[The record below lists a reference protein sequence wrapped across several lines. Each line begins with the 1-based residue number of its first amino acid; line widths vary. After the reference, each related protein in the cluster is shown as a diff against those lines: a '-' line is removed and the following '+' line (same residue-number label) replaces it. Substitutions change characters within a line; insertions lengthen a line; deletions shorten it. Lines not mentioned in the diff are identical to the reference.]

1 MGSLGRARAWGV
13 PSFIDGSVDAKALES
28 ALSQGS
34 WVVESGPISRATICM
49 YVYIY
54 MYLYIYIIID
64 IYIYICSYIHTYIRT
79 YIHTYIYIY
88 NHMQL

>member
-49 YVYIY
+49 YVYI
-54 MYLYIYIIID
+54 
-64 IYIYICSYIHTYIRT
+64 C
-79 YIHTYIYIY
+79 IYIY
-88 NHMQL
+88 NYRYI